1 MKRTFQPEFRNRL
14 SRIVLF
20 GGMDDRMAEQITD
33 KKLKELS
40 GKLAAKK
47 VDLTITPQ
55 AAAYVR
61 NAGITNE
68 YGAREIDRVIAGEV
82 KPLLAE
88 LLLFGRLKRGGTCTL
103 LLEDGR
109 LAVH

>member
-1 MKRTFQPEFRNRL
+1 M
-14 SRIVLF
+14 
-20 GGMDDRMAEQITD
+20 
-33 KKLKELS
+33 
-40 GKLAAKK
+40 
-47 VDLTITPQ
+47 
-55 AAAYVR
+55 R